1 MLHTILHDIKI
12 AIRQWD
18 EWLDLHF
25 GDYTD
30 KQFVILKQLDRELQV
45 QIQLSKL
52 TGDFT
57 ACYEILQK
65 RDNILSILQM
75 IN

>member
-1 MLHTILHDIKI
+1 MLHTIIHDLKI
-12 AIRQWD
+12 TIRQWD

-30 KQFVILKQLDRELQV
+30 KQLVLLKQLDRQLQA
-45 QIQLSKL
+45 QIQVSKV

-57 ACYEILQK
+57 ACYEIIQK
-65 RDNILSILQM
+65 RDDVLSILQM